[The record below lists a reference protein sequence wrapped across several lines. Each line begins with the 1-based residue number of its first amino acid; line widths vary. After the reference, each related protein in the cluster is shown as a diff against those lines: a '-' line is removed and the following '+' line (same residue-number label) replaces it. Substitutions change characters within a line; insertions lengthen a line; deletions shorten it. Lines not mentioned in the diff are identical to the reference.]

1 MVAFVSTLGV
11 FPNVVN
17 EYFTFKC
24 MNLGEGIWVLS
35 LTNDSIFCTDSLQE
49 TNIMIT
55 SKQGMWIIRFDH
67 DNGSFQSNQSV
78 LYDFNLRS
86 LPFDQVQDVTNIEFS
101 TYKDI

>member
-1 MVAFVSTLGV
+1 
-11 FPNVVN
+11 
-17 EYFTFKC
+17 

-67 DNGSFQSNQSV
+67 DDGSFQSDQSV

>member
-1 MVAFVSTLGV
+1 
-11 FPNVVN
+11 
-17 EYFTFKC
+17 

>member
-1 MVAFVSTLGV
+1 
-11 FPNVVN
+11 
-17 EYFTFKC
+17 
-24 MNLGEGIWVLS
+24 MNLREGIWELG
-35 LTNDSIFCTDSLQE
+35 LTNDSIFCIDSLWE

-67 DNGSFQSNQSV
+67 DDGSFQSNQSV
-78 LYDFNLRS
+78 LYDFKLRS

>member
-1 MVAFVSTLGV
+1 
-11 FPNVVN
+11 
-17 EYFTFKC
+17 

-67 DNGSFQSNQSV
+67 DDGSFQSNQSV

-101 TYKDI
+101 TYKNI

>member
-1 MVAFVSTLGV
+1 
-11 FPNVVN
+11 
-17 EYFTFKC
+17 
-24 MNLGEGIWVLS
+24 MNLGEGIWELG
-35 LTNDSIFCTDSLQE
+35 LTNDLIFCINSLQE

-55 SKQGMWIIRFDH
+55 SKQDMWIIRFEH

-78 LYDFNLRS
+78 LYEFNLRS